1 MTHKQNAG
9 TQHENN
15 TKKPVEEPQDK
26 RSDIKVSVTEEL
38 NGPEGPE
45 PTRYGDWERKGRV
58 SDF

>member
-1 MTHKQNAG
+1 MTHKQNSG
-9 TQHENN
+9 TQHQNN
-15 TKKPVEEPQDK
+15 TKKPADEPQEN
-26 RSDIKVSVTEEL
+26 RPDIKVSVTEEL